1 MKAIIENCGLDL
13 SLYDITRE
21 YKETNRR
28 FEQRCNAAK
37 TQIFLDLAFFN
48 TLLSVINL
56 ATNEDDLRSAMQKAF
71 EERNKKN
78 HNVNKIGFTYGFG
91 RLDNNYE
98 LEEMQYM
105 KVYQADNPNNLIY
118 VEL

>member
-13 SLYDITRE
+13 SLYNITRNK
-21 YKETNRR
+21 KEFNYR
-28 FEQRCNAAK
+28 FEARLDMAK

-56 ATNEDDLRSAMQKAF
+56 ATDESDLRSGIHKAF
-71 EERNKKN
+71 DERGNKN
-78 HNVNKIGFTYGFG
+78 RNPNKIRFTYGFG
-91 RLDNNYE
+91 LLYGRKSTDA
-98 LEEMQYM
+98 MDYM
-105 KVYQADNPNNLIY
+105 EIHQVGNVERLIY